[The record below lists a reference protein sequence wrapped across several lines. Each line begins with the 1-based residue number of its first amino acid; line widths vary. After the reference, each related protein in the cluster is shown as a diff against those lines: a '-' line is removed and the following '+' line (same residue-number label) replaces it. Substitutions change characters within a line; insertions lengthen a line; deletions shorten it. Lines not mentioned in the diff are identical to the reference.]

1 MSGNTM
7 IHVRDSTSTSWGA
20 QYIRIRGGGGEV
32 AIS

>member
-20 QYIRIRGGGGEV
+20 QYIRIRGGEV